1 MHTCAKSQAA
11 ATGNSRAKGGD
22 SERQGP
28 LSLLSYLMDGSDFY
42 LWPSTGAGCQG
53 KREGER
59 GKEGGQGEGRGRE
72 GERERMPS
80 PYPDKIDKTVSTSFL
95 SSL

>member
-11 ATGNSRAKGGD
+11 ATGSSRAKGGD
-22 SERQGP
+22 SERQRP

-53 KREGER
+53 KGEGAR
-59 GKEGGQGEGRGRE
+59 GKEGGKGGRE
-72 GERERMPS
+72 GERERMSS